1 MHNQTSRAACPF
13 ASLLLLAF
21 ATANFATGQDQ
32 IEGPIAI
39 ALDQASPDV
48 VLYNE
53 HVVFLSSPFLEGR
66 LPGTRGMDIA
76 REYVEHYFQQGGLQ
90 PAFVDEH
97 GAPSFQQPFA
107 LSDSVALKEQSLSV
121 AGQKQKDG
129 QDFNFTGLGSD
140 GQVEGELVFVGYG
153 IHDGEDGYQGFPDD
167 TDLSGKVAVCLR
179 FEPMDDNGKSRW
191 ARRRWS
197 SKSGFGGKLKALE
210 GRGAAAVII
219 VNTPGAD
226 DARIDELLTVGGT
239 SQMVNIP
246 VMHMSTEAGV
256 KMAEACGEDLM
267 ALRRKADLAGVVQ
280 PLGKS
285 AHLVGKVEVTS
296 LMAANVGGVLPGRGS
311 LADEVLVLGAHLDH
325 LGMGNFSSRDKA
337 NAGKKLHPGADDN
350 ASGVTAVMMIA
361 DRLVKDYA
369 AMPADQPLRTIV
381 FLALDAEES
390 GLNGANYY
398 VNNPLPG
405 HKIEQHALMCNFD
418 MIGRITNKRLS
429 ISGTGSAEGLDV
441 WAEPYFERSPLDIVS
456 QKGVTPNSDHYSF
469 YRMDV
474 PVLFGIIADFHDDY
488 HTPRDVSAKLNRVD
502 AVNTI
507 YLFHDLLRGAAQR
520 TEPFRFTKAGT
531 GQRSGSR
538 QASTPTGS
546 DDREPITRDMIKVSF
561 GIKPDYAGT
570 GAGVYIEDVTVG
582 KPAAEAGLQAGDRM
596 IKWKGEVIED
606 MGAWMIFLT
615 KCAPGDVVKVVVE
628 RDGKEIELDV
638 TLVAREG

>member
-1 MHNQTSRAACPF
+1 
-13 ASLLLLAF
+13 
-21 ATANFATGQDQ
+21 
-32 IEGPIAI
+32 
-39 ALDQASPDV
+39 
-48 VLYNE
+48 
-53 HVVFLSSPFLEGR
+53 
-66 LPGTRGMDIA
+66 
-76 REYVEHYFQQGGLQ
+76 
-90 PAFVDEH
+90 
-97 GAPSFQQPFA
+97 
-107 LSDSVALKEQSLSV
+107 
-121 AGQKQKDG
+121 
-129 QDFNFTGLGSD
+129 
-140 GQVEGELVFVGYG
+140 
-153 IHDGEDGYQGFPDD
+153 
-167 TDLSGKVAVCLR
+167 
-179 FEPMDDNGKSRW
+179 
-191 ARRRWS
+191 
-197 SKSGFGGKLKALE
+197 
-210 GRGAAAVII
+210 
-219 VNTPGAD
+219 
-226 DARIDELLTVGGT
+226 
-239 SQMVNIP
+239 
-246 VMHMSTEAGV
+246 
-256 KMAEACGEDLM
+256 MAEACGEDLM

-507 YLFHDLLRGAAQR
+507 YLFHATHGAVPLHQGGNRATIGVAPGLDPDRFRRPRADHARHDQGLVRHQARLRRYGR
-520 TEPFRFTKAGT
+520 GRLHRGRHCGETCC
-531 GQRSGSR
+531 GSR
-538 QASTPTGS
+538 S
-546 DDREPITRDMIKVSF
+546 
-561 GIKPDYAGT
+561 AG
-570 GAGVYIEDVTVG
+570 GRSND
-582 KPAAEAGLQAGDRM
+582 Q
-596 IKWKGEVIED
+596 
-606 MGAWMIFLT
+606 
-615 KCAPGDVVKVVVE
+615 VE
-628 RDGKEIELDV
+628 GNS
-638 TLVAREG
+638 